1 VNARQRVSEPVI
13 RNQQVVGSNP
23 TGGSRK
29 SNKISNLLQ
38 HPIRKIGQVYSV
50 SPLCHHR
57 ARIRCSR
64 ILRHL
69 KADLLQSKLIL
80 LKR

>member
-1 VNARQRVSEPVI
+1 
-13 RNQQVVGSNP
+13 
-23 TGGSRK
+23 
-29 SNKISNLLQ
+29 
-38 HPIRKIGQVYSV
+38 V